1 MAFSFFHTA
10 DWQIGKRFG
19 SFPGQDKP
27 AVLRDTRFR
36 AVGRLAEMAIT
47 RGCSAVLVA
56 GDIFDAETVP
66 EALAGQLMAQLRV
79 YSPLTW
85 HLLPGNHDPARPGG
99 IWAAVIAGGLPA
111 NVHVHVEPRPF
122 EIDPGVM
129 LLPAPLVAKRV
140 STDPTAWMDEAPSPP
155 GAVRIGLA
163 HGSVQGFGSAGEA
176 SVPIDPARV
185 KTAGLA
191 YLALG
196 DWHGTMRI
204 SDRAWYSGTPEP
216 DSFRDN
222 DPGNALMVRVDG
234 SAVPQVE
241 RVSTAFFTW
250 LRRMQRLDSADG
262 LAPIEAEVAALGISA
277 QRCLM
282 ALELSGVVTLAEFA
296 QIEARL
302 GELALDIFHLAS
314 DTAALDAVAAT
325 SDLEALS
332 APVLGEIATRLKGM
346 AEGSGDDAA
355 VARRALR
362 RLFAL
367 ARQAEAIQ
375 S

>member
-1 MAFSFFHTA
+1 MVFSFFHTA

-241 RVSTAFFTW
+241 RVPTASFTW
-250 LRRMQRLDSADG
+250 LRRVQRLDSADG

-325 SDLEALS
+325 SDLQALS

>member
-1 MAFSFFHTA
+1 MVFSFFHTA

-241 RVSTAFFTW
+241 RVPTASFTW
-250 LRRMQRLDSADG
+250 LRRVQRLDSADG

>member
-19 SFPGQDKP
+19 SFPGQDTA

-36 AVGRLAEMAIT
+36 AVGRLAEMAIA

-66 EALAGQLMAQLRV
+66 EALAGQLMAQLRA
-79 YSPLTW
+79 YSPLSW
-85 HLLPGNHDPARPGG
+85 HLLPGNHDPARAGG
-99 IWAAVIAGGLPA
+99 VWAAVTAAGLPA

-122 EIDPGVM
+122 EIAPGVV

-140 STDPTAWMDEAPSPP
+140 STDPTAWMDQAPSPP

-204 SDRAWYSGTPEP
+204 SDRVWYSGTPEP

-222 DPGNALMVRVDG
+222 DPGNALLVRVDG

-241 RVSTAFFTW
+241 RVPTAFFRW
-250 LRRMQRLDSADG
+250 LRRVQRLDAADG
-262 LAPIEAEVAALGISA
+262 LAPIEAEVAALGIA
-277 QRCLM
+277 ARRCLM
-282 ALELSGVVTLAEFA
+282 ALELSGVVTLAEFS

-302 GELALDIFHLAS
+302 GELALDLFHLTS
-314 DTAALDAVAAT
+314 DTAELDTIATT
-325 SDLEALS
+325 SDLESLS
-332 APVLGEIATRLKGM
+332 APALEEIATRLKAMG
-346 AEGSGDDAA
+346 EGSGGDAA

-367 ARQAEAIQ
+367 ARQAEAMQ